1 MALHRVR
8 LSTPSMLLRASS
20 RLTVRRCQSV
30 VALTIISAP
39 NQVQVMP
46 QTTKAQAAPART
58 APTIEIIKTPQN
70 QGQQILARQRLSR
83 PTSPHLGIYKWQ
95 ITSVVS
101 SLERITG
108 IIFAGG
114 LYVFSTA
121 YFASPYL
128 GWDLSS
134 ASMAAAFG
142 ALPVAVKAAAKF
154 CVAWPFA
161 FHCFNRAKYLVWSAG
176 GLLTNRQV
184 GWLWERRQRVQLR

>member
-1 MALHRVR
+1 
-8 LSTPSMLLRASS
+8 ML
-20 RLTVRRCQSV
+20 
-30 VALTIISAP
+30 
-39 NQVQVMP
+39 
-46 QTTKAQAAPART
+46 
-58 APTIEIIKTPQN
+58 
-70 QGQQILARQRLSR
+70 
-83 PTSPHLGIYKWQ
+83 
-95 ITSVVS
+95 S

-114 LYVFSTA
+114 LYIFSTA

-142 ALPVAVKAAAKF
+142 ELPVAVKAAAKF

-161 FHCFNRAKYLVWSAG
+161 FHCFNGAKYLVWSAA

-184 GWLWERRQRVQLR
+184 IRTGWVVVGATTVSAVALTVLV